1 MLSLVI
7 ALPSCGG
14 GGTSLE
20 SNASPL
26 SIDVSGLVN
35 NNFSYTRQS
44 ITVES
49 NYPNCGYELSQTDQ
63 SPKIL
68 HPETSNDKTFIFRNP
83 IIYEATSDITL
94 TVSTI
99 PSSNCPAGFKNIRF
113 SIQRYPTDFLVE
125 PRNPANLNT
134 RVFQVNDIGF
144 GGLVISDRY
153 TATICYPTPDD
164 CESINDQLFSQDAHN
179 MTAGDFNGDGH
190 QDLLVAWAIFPHT
203 IEESQKINAP
213 INIYLNNGEGRFAED
228 LNIYAAGHPP
238 THPFAYR
245 VVVEDFNGDG
255 IDDVFAGS
263 MGIQVRGP
271 SHEEDYIGPYP
282 HLLLLSDQNGQLVK
296 AEENIEDNNA
306 GAASLCSFAHD
317 ASAGD
322 VDGDQD
328 VDIFACNVLLIN
340 DGAGHFHV
348 HQYINQNWRSANQYG
363 NPMSSLV
370 ADLNNDG
377 FDDLLFWSFDNRSS
391 WSSAD
396 EGYILLS
403 DHAPQ
408 IENWEQISLPVGPFG
423 YDHNKYNHAASG
435 DFNGDGHTDVAVAI
449 TRDFPYYE
457 GSYIQILI
465 NDGTGQLDDQ
475 TDSRFPNQARADSHH
490 GEGNIY
496 AKDFNQDGHIDI
508 IHSTRDYQSG
518 YHGVNIAINNGDGSF
533 SSLAE
538 SDLPMRP
545 RELGLNSLI
554 TQGDY
559 NYLTK
564 GLPINADDEAC
575 LDLISATE
583 VGLGDPPATRNY
595 LFSIISKSCDF

>member
-1 MLSLVI
+1 MLALVI

-14 GGTSLE
+14 GASLE
-20 SNASPL
+20 SKANPL
-26 SIDVSGLVN
+26 SIQVSGLVN
-35 NNFSYTRQS
+35 NNFSYMPQS

-49 NYPNCGYELSQTDQ
+49 NYPNCGYKLSQNDQ

-68 HPETSNDKTFIFRNP
+68 HTKTSNDKDFIFRNP
-83 IIYEATSDITL
+83 ILYEATSDITL
-94 TVSTI
+94 TISTI
-99 PSSNCPAGFKNIRF
+99 SSPDCPAGFKDIHF
-113 SIQRYPTDFLVE
+113 SIQRYPTDFSVE

-134 RVFQVNDIGF
+134 RVFQVSDIGF
-144 GGLVISDRY
+144 GGLVITDRY

-164 CESINDQLFSQDAHN
+164 CEPITDQLFGQDAHN

-190 QDLLVAWAIFPHT
+190 EDLLVAWAIFPHT

-213 INIYLNNGEGRFAED
+213 INIYLNNGQGRFAED
-228 LNIYAAGHPP
+228 LTIYAAGHPP

-263 MGIQVRGP
+263 MGIQVRSP
-271 SHEEDYIGPYP
+271 NHEEDYIDPYP
-282 HLLLLSDQNGQLVK
+282 HLLLLSDQNGQLVEAK
-296 AEENIEDNNA
+296 ENIESNNSQA
-306 GAASLCSFAHD
+306 DSLCSFAHD

-322 VDGDQD
+322 VDGDHD
-328 VDIFACNVLLIN
+328 IDIFACNVLLIN
-340 DGAGHFHV
+340 DGAGNFHV
-348 HQYINQNWRSANQYG
+348 HQYINQDWRSANQYG

-370 ADLNNDG
+370 KDLNNDG

-403 DHAPQ
+403 DHTAQ
-408 IENWEQISLPVGPFG
+408 IENWEQIPLPVGPFG
-423 YDHNKYNHAASG
+423 YDHNKYNHATSG
-435 DFNGDGHTDVAVAI
+435 DLNGDGHMDVAVAI
-449 TRDFPYYE
+449 TRDIPYYE

-496 AKDFNQDGHIDI
+496 ANDFNMDGHIDI

-533 SSLAE
+533 TSLAE

-545 RELGLNSLI
+545 RELDLNSLI

-564 GLPINADDEAC
+564 GLPINADNEAC